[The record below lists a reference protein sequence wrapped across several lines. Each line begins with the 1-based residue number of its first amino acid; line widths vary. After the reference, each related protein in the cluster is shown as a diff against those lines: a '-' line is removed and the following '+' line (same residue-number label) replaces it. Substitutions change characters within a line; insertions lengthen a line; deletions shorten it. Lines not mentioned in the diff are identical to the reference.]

1 MLQGKNSK
9 EERLVRVHAI
19 RPFRLPDG
27 GKTRV
32 VRGDEI
38 VLDDKGKPVLDA
50 NGQAKT
56 VPGEDVDLPLWM
68 ANMLAN
74 HEPPKVGP
82 CSETGRAAQR
92 RAA

>member
-38 VLDDKGKPVLDA
+38 VLDDKGENP
-50 NGQAKT
+50 KT
-56 VPGEDVDLPLWM
+56 IPGEDVDLPLWM